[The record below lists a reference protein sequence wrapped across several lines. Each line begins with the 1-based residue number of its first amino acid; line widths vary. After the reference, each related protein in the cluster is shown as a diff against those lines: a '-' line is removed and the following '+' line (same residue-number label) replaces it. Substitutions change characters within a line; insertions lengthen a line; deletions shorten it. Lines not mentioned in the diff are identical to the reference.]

1 MVFWHWFQDTGWFA
15 KQIHITYL
23 GGYSQVISTAG
34 VGFTLDKMLKR
45 ISEVTN
51 EPLLSSETNAIIWL
65 VCSQVKALLIEFWR
79 KWNWVHQ
86 SVHMLM
92 VVCFKVADLSSGGH
106 FTRKQFVKMITATSS
121 SACLR
126 CQVSRWSTLHWRN
139 VVSISVRVTIFL

>member
-23 GGYSQVISTAG
+23 GGYSQVMSTAG

-65 VCSQVKALLIEFWR
+65 GCSQVKD
-79 KWNWVHQ
+79 
-86 SVHMLM
+86 SVDRVLK
-92 VVCFKVADLSSGGH
+92 KVKLSSSKCSYAHGCLFFFFNIRNG
-106 FTRKQFVKMITATSS
+106 
-121 SACLR
+121 SAWLYSGQKFSPC
-126 CQVSRWSTLHWRN
+126 
-139 VVSISVRVTIFL
+139 